1 MLPSLLLLA
10 LAFSAVSAFGGYE
23 GASANKG
30 GHINDNGDV
39 SAEGDAVNHPGMDA
53 TSKACRYDDGPG
65 WSDCDPFEL
74 IRFRVLRL
82 IHGGSQCEE
91 MKNITKH
98 CTPHDFPF
106 GTHWLIQEHRKC
118 IAELNRLK
126 AMISDLHKFIE
137 TLHAKGKELFSAYL
151 KLKEKLDKLK
161 VTLDKLKVDGE
172 HQQEILQK
180 LKDEIEEW
188 KTKARDLQTQL
199 DELKAK
205 FHDLQSEEHDLTL
218 KNTQL
223 TNDVNVLSKE
233 NEGIE
238 MKIEKIARENEEL
251 RRRITESEHTKEKVE
266 LLRADK
272 NKVESKLD
280 RMKEYLEKLKDDLA
294 EQRIKN
300 LKSKI
305 PEADKAIDLKDTH
318 VDLSMEMFITH
329 NKTNLYKPTYAPIYY
344 STEKPYYAEHYDQ
357 GKCLI
362 SYYGVTNETCWYETE
377 GERSED
383 AYVDALGHHLVEAH
397 WKYFTIDVKD
407 QAECDKASHLHYEF
421 LINRCSPKHYLPV
434 MAVFRP
440 SNKEESLG
448 THFYPK
454 IQTAGKQNTCW
465 ITFLGAHGHCEAHN
479 DKFDL
484 YNTDD
489 TPEGYSMGAGD
500 SKEKCIGRAESW
512 MKYCDTPVIATY
524 VPEGVSSNWQTDWIM
539 HDSHGGRMFEESED
553 ALNHINPDSLNP
565 HAPVNPSEYK
575 SEFKSMAPKSPDYHD
590 SPEYRKSL
598 HLQGEEKEAMLA
610 SLRAR
615 LGMSGAAAGV
625 SKDVKQHQGV
635 DTGAAGGSAMAGAA
649 GAESSMASMAKA
661 EDGYAYAASAS
672 SSYSYSS
679 SSSAT
684 YEETTTTPYETTT
697 TAYEAPTTAYEAP
710 TTTYEAPTEAPYD
723 EPPSYTEPQDGDSGA
738 EASSSMGGH
747 AAGGSDMEHELE
759 TSHNPSLI
767 NFKK

>member
-1 MLPSLLLLA
+1 MTMGSRMQLILQLGILFSSL
-10 LAFSAVSAFGGYE
+10 SAIAGYGGYHGDS
-23 GASANKG
+23 GAGG

-137 TLHAKGKELFSAYL
+137 TLHTKGKELFAAYL
-151 KLKEKLDKLK
+151 KLKQKLDDLK
-161 VTLDKLKVDGE
+161 VKLDKLKVDGE
-172 HQQEILQK
+172 HQQEV
-180 LKDEIEEW
+180 LKQLKADIEEW
-188 KTKARDLQTQL
+188 KTKARDLQIQL

-205 FHDLQSEEHDLTL
+205 FHDLQSEEHDLQL
-218 KNTQL
+218 KNAQL
-223 TNDVNVLSKE
+223 NTDVNVLTKE

-238 MKIEKIARENEEL
+238 KKIEKISRENEEL
-251 RRRITESEHTKEKVE
+251 SRRIVESEHTKEKVVE
-266 LLRADK
+266 KKAEK
-272 NKVESKLD
+272 NKLEAKLD
-280 RMKEYLEKLKDDLA
+280 RKKEYLEKIKDDLA
-294 EQRIKN
+294 EQRIEN
-300 LKSKI
+300 LKKKI
-305 PEADKAIDLKDTH
+305 PDEEKEVENKDTH
-318 VDLSMEMFITH
+318 VDLSMQMFIVH
-329 NKTNLYKPTYAPIYY
+329 NKTSLYKPTYAPVYY
-344 STEKPYYAEHYDQ
+344 HTEAPYYKKKNEPQA
-357 GKCLI
+357 KCLI

-383 AYVDALGHHLVEAH
+383 SYVDALGHHLVEAH
-397 WKYFTIDVKD
+397 WKYFTVDVKD

-454 IQTAGKQNTCW
+454 IKTAGKQNTCW

-489 TPEGYSMGAGD
+489 TPEGYAAGAGN
-500 SKEKCIGRAESW
+500 SKENCLARAQSW

-524 VPEGVSSNWQTDWIM
+524 VPEGVSSNWEKDWIM

-565 HAPVNPSEYK
+565 HGPVNPGF

-625 SKDVKQHQGV
+625 SKDVKHHQGV
-635 DTGAAGGSAMAGAA
+635 ETGSAGGEAAPAAGGEAA
-649 GAESSMASMAKA
+649 AE
-661 EDGYAYAASAS
+661 
-672 SSYSYSS
+672 
-679 SSSAT
+679 
-684 YEETTTTPYETTT
+684 
-697 TAYEAPTTAYEAP
+697 
-710 TTTYEAPTEAPYD
+710 
-723 EPPSYTEPQDGDSGA
+723 
-738 EASSSMGGH
+738 GGE
-747 AAGGSDMEHELE
+747 AGGE
-759 TSHNPSLI
+759 
-767 NFKK
+767 

>member
-1 MLPSLLLLA
+1 
-10 LAFSAVSAFGGYE
+10 
-23 GASANKG
+23 
-30 GHINDNGDV
+30 
-39 SAEGDAVNHPGMDA
+39 
-53 TSKACRYDDGPG
+53 
-65 WSDCDPFEL
+65 
-74 IRFRVLRL
+74 
-82 IHGGSQCEE
+82 
-91 MKNITKH
+91 
-98 CTPHDFPF
+98 
-106 GTHWLIQEHRKC
+106 
-118 IAELNRLK
+118 
-126 AMISDLHKFIE
+126 
-137 TLHAKGKELFSAYL
+137 
-151 KLKEKLDKLK
+151 
-161 VTLDKLKVDGE
+161 
-172 HQQEILQK
+172 
-180 LKDEIEEW
+180 
-188 KTKARDLQTQL
+188 
-199 DELKAK
+199 
-205 FHDLQSEEHDLTL
+205 
-218 KNTQL
+218 L

-238 MKIEKIARENEEL
+238 MKTEKLARENEEL

-266 LLRADK
+266 VLRADK
-272 NKVESKLD
+272 NHVETKLD

-305 PEADKAIDLKDTH
+305 PDDSYDKAIDLKDTH

-454 IQTAGKQNTCW
+454 IKTAGKQNTCW

-489 TPEGYSMGAGD
+489 TPEGYAAGAGN
-500 SKEKCIGRAESW
+500 SKENCLARAQSW

-524 VPEGVSSNWQTDWIM
+524 VPEGVSSNWEKDWIM

-565 HAPVNPSEYK
+565 HGPVNPGF

-625 SKDVKQHQGV
+625 SKDVKHHQGV
-635 DTGAAGGSAMAGAA
+635 ETGSAGGEAAPAAGGEAA
-649 GAESSMASMAKA
+649 GGEAAGGEAAASGGEAMEKS
-661 EDGYAYAASAS
+661 EDGYAYAAAES

-684 YEETTTTPYETTT
+684 YEEPTTTPYEETTT
-697 TAYEAPTTAYEAP
+697 YESTTTYEAP
-710 TTTYEAPTEAPYD
+710 TTTYEAPTEAPTEAPYD
-723 EPPSYTEPQDGDSGA
+723 EPPSYTEPQDGYSGA
-738 EASSSMGGH
+738 EASDGGDGGDAPASSMGGEGGGGH
-747 AAGGSDMEHELE
+747 APASSDEKHELE

>member
-1 MLPSLLLLA
+1 MGSDLRRGGRMLPSLLLLA

-280 RMKEYLEKLKDDLA
+280 RMKEYLEKLKDDPA

-362 SYYGVTNETCWYETE
+362 SYYGATNETCWYETE

-484 YNTDD
+484 YNTD
-489 TPEGYSMGAGD
+489 
-500 SKEKCIGRAESW
+500 
-512 MKYCDTPVIATY
+512 DTPVIATY

-635 DTGAAGGSAMAGAA
+635 DTGAAGGGAMAGAA
-649 GAESSMASMAKA
+649 GGESSMASMAKA

-684 YEETTTTPYETTT
+684 YEETTTTPYEAPTTT
-697 TAYEAPTTAYEAP
+697 YEAPTTTYEAPTTA
-710 TTTYEAPTEAPYD
+710 YEAPTEAPYD
-723 EPPSYTEPQDGDSGA
+723 EPPSYTEPRDGDSGA
-738 EASSSMGGH
+738 EASASMGGH

-759 TSHNPSLI
+759 PSHNPSLI